1 VTDRSLERIGA
12 ACGIVYVV
20 LAYIG
25 SGLGVPGSAV
35 GTTLVLVGFLALLIF
50 LSSVWSAMRRAEGG
64 SGWLSATAF
73 GAGLMSIT
81 IGLESAAPLLV
92 ARYRAGGLD
101 PQLARSLHDVEEAS
115 YFLGF
120 LPLAVLLAAFA
131 IVAIRPG
138 PLPGWLGWVGAALSA
153 AFLAGGLLGTFDLA
167 SEWAQA
173 PMLVYPIW
181 VIATSVVLIR
191 HAGEPDPVATEEA
204 PTGHAAPVGR

>member
-1 VTDRSLERIGA
+1 VTDRTLERMGA
-12 ACGIVYVV
+12 GCGILYVALV
-20 LAYIG
+20 YIG
-25 SGLGVPGSAV
+25 SGLGVPASAV
-35 GTTLVLVGFLALLIF
+35 GTILVLLGFLILLVF
-50 LSSVWSAMRRAEGG
+50 FGSLWSAMRRAEGG

-73 GAGLMSIT
+73 GAGLISIT

-138 PLPGWLGWVGAALSA
+138 PLPGWLGWVGAVLSA
-153 AFLAGGLLGTFDLA
+153 AFLVGGLVGTLDLA
-167 SEWAQA
+167 SEWAQV
-173 PMLVYPIW
+173 PMLVYPFW
-181 VIATSVVLIR
+181 VIATSVVMIR
-191 HAGEPDPVATEEA
+191 RAGKTSTVATEETL
-204 PTGHAAPVGR
+204 TGHAAPVG

>member
-1 VTDRSLERIGA
+1 VTDRTLERMGA
-12 ACGIVYVV
+12 GCGILYVALV
-20 LAYIG
+20 YIG
-25 SGLGVPGSAV
+25 SGLGVPASAV
-35 GTTLVLVGFLALLIF
+35 GTILVLLGFLILLVF
-50 LSSVWSAMRRAEGG
+50 FGSLWSAMRRAEGG

-138 PLPGWLGWVGAALSA
+138 PLPGWLGWVGAVLSA
-153 AFLAGGLLGTFDLA
+153 AFLVGGLIGTLDLA
-167 SEWAQA
+167 SEWAQV
-173 PMLVYPIW
+173 PMLVYPFW
-181 VIATSVVLIR
+181 VIATSVVMIR
-191 HAGEPDPVATEEA
+191 RAGKTSTEATEETL
-204 PTGHAAPVGR
+204 TGHAAPVG

>member
-1 VTDRSLERIGA
+1 VTDRTLERMGA
-12 ACGIVYVV
+12 GCRILYVALV
-20 LAYIG
+20 YIG
-25 SGLGVPGSAV
+25 SGLGVPASAV
-35 GTTLVLVGFLALLIF
+35 GTILVLLGFLILLVF
-50 LSSVWSAMRRAEGG
+50 FGSLWSAMRRAEGG

-138 PLPGWLGWVGAALSA
+138 PLPGWLGWVGAVLSA
-153 AFLAGGLLGTFDLA
+153 AFLVGGLIGTLDLA
-167 SEWAQA
+167 SEWAQV
-173 PMLVYPIW
+173 PMLVYPFW
-181 VIATSVVLIR
+181 VIATSVVMIR
-191 HAGEPDPVATEEA
+191 RAGKTSTDATEETL
-204 PTGHAAPVGR
+204 TGHAAPVG